1 MDAFSISK
9 RYTYLEYVYISTAK
23 LVNYSTV
30 MKNAHFV
37 VQYK

>member
-9 RYTYLEYVYISTAK
+9 RYIYFEYVYISRAK

-30 MKNAHFV
+30 MKKTHFV